1 MWSLY
6 VQIHVI
12 PVCLV
17 YVLNPCGQCHLN
29 ASSHVHWAD
38 PVGPTNIGA
47 PANLCMLCTACFFN
61 GLTLILYQYNKY
73 MYHFIEL
80 LQFYLGEWSARGL

>member
-17 YVLNPCGQCHLN
+17 YVLNPCGQCHLYTW
-29 ASSHVHWAD
+29 SHWAD

-47 PANLCMLCTACFFN
+47 PANLCMLFTACFFN
-61 GLTLILYQYNKY
+61 GLTQILFEYIKY
-73 MYHFIEL
+73 MFNFIDH
-80 LQFYLGEWSARGL
+80 LQF